1 MNKATTNSYFPFF
14 GVPYH
19 LILHE
24 KISGRG
30 NYGLESFLFWGGEWG
45 GGGGRE
51 WGGGGGVIFG
61 PGADNRLLSV
71 LGFFLV
77 SSGNRQVCAN
87 KTAW

>member
-1 MNKATTNSYFPFF
+1 MPKYCQQPKRTAQTIFDPGPGPRRGF
-14 GVPYH
+14 VV
-19 LILHE
+19 E
-24 KISGRG
+24 GRVKVK
-30 NYGLESFLFWGGEWG
+30 
-45 GGGGRE
+45 GRE

-77 SSGNRQVCAN
+77 SSGNRQVCAD